1 MLGLTDRP
9 TSLAA
14 SLPFSFEVMYQ
25 YTEFDKQF
33 VRARAAQHRD
43 QLERWQAGQLADEE
57 FRPLRLQN
65 GWYVQRYA
73 PMLRV
78 AVPYGEISAPQLSVL
93 ARIAREYDTPEA
105 ELLAHAQST
114 QDQLPGAAPKLTTNY
129 GHFTTRQNVQF
140 NWIPLSK
147 SADVM
152 DLLATVNMHGIQTS
166 GNCIRNTT
174 TDELAGVAVDEVVDP
189 RPYAEL
195 IRQWS
200 TLHPE
205 FAFLPRKF
213 KIAITG
219 ATEDRAAIGWH
230 DVGLQMVKNTAG
242 EVGFRVLVGGGM
254 GRTPVVGS
262 QIREFL
268 PWNHIMNYLE
278 AVVRVYNRWGRRDN
292 LYKARIKIL
301 VKAEGQ
307 RYFDEV
313 ETEFSEILEKDGG
326 LHTIPQ
332 SELDRV
338 SAGFV
343 APRLDLPAM
352 TDEWLA
358 KAEADVSI
366 EAAKTPAFARW
377 IAQNVVDHQN
387 PALRAVKLS
396 FKRVG
401 QAPGDATADQLDA
414 TASLVAR
421 YSAGE
426 ARVTHTQNL
435 LLPWVRLDQLHA
447 LWIDAKT
454 LGVAQPNIGLLTD
467 MIACP
472 GGDYCALA
480 NARSLPLAAAITERY
495 QDLDELDDL
504 GHIDFHMSGCINS
517 CGHHHS
523 GHIGILGVD
532 KDGKE
537 WYQVTLG
544 GSDGKDLS
552 GTAVA
557 GKVVGPSFSSFEV
570 PDVIE
575 AILNTYRTL
584 RQPQGGRHEYFIE
597 TLRRVGQDPFKAAA
611 NAARH
616 PSAEQTA

>member
-1 MLGLTDRP
+1 
-9 TSLAA
+9 
-14 SLPFSFEVMYQ
+14 MYR
-25 YTEFDKQF
+25 YTAFDQAF
-33 VRARAAQHRD
+33 VRARAAEHRD
-43 QLERWQAGQLADEE
+43 QLQRWQAGLLSDDQ

-78 AVPYGEISAPQLSVL
+78 AVPYGVISAPQLKVL
-93 ARIAREYDTPEA
+93 ARIAREFDTPEA
-105 ELLAHAQST
+105 EVLAHAQAT
-114 QDQLPGAAPKLTTNY
+114 QDKLPGLAPKLRTNY

-140 NWIPLSK
+140 NWIPLEQ

-205 FAFLPRKF
+205 FAHLPRKF

-219 ATEDRAAIGWH
+219 ATEDRAAIDWH
-230 DVGLQMVKNTAG
+230 DVGLQLVKNAEG
-242 EVGFRVLVGGGM
+242 DVGFKVLVGGGM
-254 GRTPVVGS
+254 GRTPMNGVVF
-262 QIREFL
+262 RDFL
-268 PWNHIMNYLE
+268 PWQDIMNYLE

-292 LYKARIKIL
+292 KYKARIKIL
-301 VKAEGQ
+301 VKSEGQ
-307 RYFDEV
+307 RYVDEV
-313 ETEFSEILEKDGG
+313 ETEYREIVEHDGG
-326 LHTIPQ
+326 LHTLPQ
-332 SELDRV
+332 TELDRV
-338 SAGFV
+338 KASFV
-343 APRLDLPAM
+343 PPALNLADAS
-352 TDEWLA
+352 DEWLA
-358 KAEADVSI
+358 GAEAEISI

-377 IAQNVVDHQN
+377 LAQNVKPHRN
-387 PALRAVKLS
+387 PALRAVSLS
-396 FKRVG
+396 FKRPG
-401 QAPGDATADQLDA
+401 YAPGDATADQLDA
-414 TASLVAR
+414 AAALVEK

-426 ARVTHTQNL
+426 ARVSHTQNL
-435 LLPWVRLDQLHA
+435 LLPWVRLDQLYA
-447 LWIDAKT
+447 LWQDAKA

-480 NARSLPLAAAITERY
+480 NARAIPIASAITERY
-495 QDLDELDDL
+495 QDLDELNDL
-504 GHIDFHMSGCINS
+504 GHIDFHISGCINS

-552 GTAVA
+552 GPAGP

-575 AILNTYRTL
+575 AILDTYKQL
-584 RQPQGGRHEYFIE
+584 RVATGNGKQEAFIE
-597 TLRRVGQDPFKAAA
+597 TLRRVGHAPFKAAA

-616 PSAEQTA
+616 PAQDTETV

>member
-1 MLGLTDRP
+1 
-9 TSLAA
+9 
-14 SLPFSFEVMYQ
+14 MYQ
-25 YTEFDKQF
+25 YTEFDTQF

-43 QLERWQAGQLADEE
+43 QLERFQAGQLTGDE
-57 FRPLRLQN
+57 FKPLRLQN

-78 AVPYGEISAPQLSVL
+78 AVPYGEISAPQLQVL
-93 ARIAREYDTPEA
+93 AQIARDYDTPEA
-105 ELLAHAQST
+105 DVLAHAQAT
-114 QDQLPGAAPKLTTNY
+114 QDTLPGPAPRLTTNY

-152 DLLATVNMHGIQTS
+152 DLLASVNLHGIQTS

-219 ATEDRAAIGWH
+219 AAEDRAAIGWH
-230 DVGLQMVKNTAG
+230 DVGLHLTKNAAG
-242 EVGFRVLVGGGM
+242 EVGFKVLVGGGM
-254 GRTPVVGS
+254 GRTPVIGS
-262 QIREFL
+262 TIRAFL
-268 PWNHIMNYLE
+268 PWNQIMNYLE
-278 AVVRVYNRWGRRDN
+278 AVIRVYNRWGRRDN

-301 VKAEGQ
+301 VKAEGP

-313 ETEFSEILEKDGG
+313 EAEYQEILLKDGG

-332 SELDRV
+332 AEFDRV
-338 SAGFV
+338 AACFA
-343 APRLDLPAM
+343 APALNLPATTASDM
-352 TDEWLA
+352 NAWVA
-358 KAEADVSI
+358 QAEAAVGI

-377 IAQNVVDHQN
+377 IARNVKPHQN
-387 PALRAVKLS
+387 PALRAVNLS

-414 TASLVAR
+414 AAALVAQF
-421 YSAGE
+421 SAGE
-426 ARVTHTQNL
+426 ARVSHTQNL

-447 LWIDAKT
+447 LWLQAT
-454 LGVAQPNIGLLTD
+454 ALGLAQPNIGLLTD

-504 GHIDFHMSGCINS
+504 GHIDFHLSGCINS

-552 GTAVA
+552 GPAVP
-557 GKVVGPSFSSFEV
+557 GKVVGPSFSALEV

-575 AILNTYRTL
+575 AILDTYKTL
-584 RQPQGGRHEYFIE
+584 RQPQGHRQEHFTE

-611 NAARH
+611 HGARH
-616 PSAEQTA
+616 PAADAQTA